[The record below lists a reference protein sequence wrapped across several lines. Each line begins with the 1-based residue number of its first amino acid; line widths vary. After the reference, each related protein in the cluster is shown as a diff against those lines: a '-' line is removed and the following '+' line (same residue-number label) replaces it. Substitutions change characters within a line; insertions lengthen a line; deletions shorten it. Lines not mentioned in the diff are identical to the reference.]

1 MSLRLLLV
9 GLAAGSLV
17 LPPQRAAAHPWA
29 VTLQPSDRD
38 VDGVTDDVDQCPD
51 TYGAPN
57 NYGCPPQAQPVNP
70 DRDVDGVPDASDLCP
85 DAPNYTADGCAA
97 PTTTTPPVD
106 VDPNDEYQVLLR
118 TLPQDFDINYRFDG
132 AAKKYKRENDP
143 GRIAKRMKGL
153 GVAGGTLTL
162 VGAVGMLSVMTAGLV
177 MSKQAKDE
185 LEGMETSTT
194 SPIDGSGRQAL
205 LDKGEKGDK
214 VAIIGTSVG
223 GGVTALGVML
233 LIGAR
238 SLRKK
243 QYGSTS
249 SGGSG
254 GSTSRMSDSDRKKF
268 ILTGGLLLVYGL
280 IGMAAGGALLANK
293 DASKQKT
300 GKVVMGISG
309 TLAALG
315 VVFLVPPIIAKRR
328 TASTVTGG
336 PMWVKSGGGI
346 GVNGRF

>member
-1 MSLRLLLV
+1 MSLRPLLV

-17 LPPQRAAAHPWA
+17 LPPQVAAAHAWA
-29 VTLQPSDRD
+29 VTHQPSDRD

-70 DRDVDGVPDASDLCP
+70 DRDADGVPDATDLCP

-97 PTTTTPPVD
+97 PSLTPPPAD

-118 TLPQDFDINYRFDG
+118 TLPQDYDINYRFDG

-143 GRIAKRMKGL
+143 GRIAKRAKGL
-153 GVAGGTLTL
+153 SVAGSTLTL
-162 VGAVGMLSVMTAGLV
+162 VGGVGLLSAMTAGLV

-214 VAIIGTSVG
+214 VAIIGTAAG
-223 GGVTALGVML
+223 GGVTALGIML

-243 QYGSTS
+243 QYGSPAPT
-249 SGGSG
+249 SG
-254 GSTSRMSDSDRKKF
+254 GSTSRMSETDRKKF
-268 ILTGGLLLVYGL
+268 ILGGGLMLIYGL

-293 DASKQKT
+293 DSGKQKT

-315 VVFLVPPIIAKRR
+315 LVLLIPPIIAKRK

-336 PMWVKSGGGI
+336 PMWVRQGGGFGI
-346 GVNGRF
+346 NGRF